1 MSGLRGRAAPPWL
14 LLRCACLAL
23 APHRILPG
31 FPLAGGS
38 RQCWVCAADG
48 SCARCQC
55 PYRRLWQMRRGCCLV
70 RFYSYAVPRTR
81 AQCSS
86 RCIPSQACLNPLLE
100 LVLFDFVQVCASVHA
115 AAPATPLGRF
125 RSWCGCP
132 WENPG
137 NSARPEACQSTPAT
151 SPPGQWAHKGPLGWS
166 AQWLE
171 SVSRGPSQGGGLAGR
186 QGGGQGEGGVPGR
199 RPRARAALLWV
210 LGEPGLGGGRRGLRW
225 RHLQPGV

>member
-1 MSGLRGRAAPPWL
+1 M
-14 LLRCACLAL
+14 CA
-23 APHRILPG
+23 
-31 FPLAGGS
+31 
-38 RQCWVCAADG
+38 
-48 SCARCQC
+48 
-55 PYRRLWQMRRGCCLV
+55 
-70 RFYSYAVPRTR
+70 
-81 AQCSS
+81 
-86 RCIPSQACLNPLLE
+86 
-100 LVLFDFVQVCASVHA
+100 FVQVCVSVHA

-186 QGGGQGEGGVPGR
+186 QGGGQGEGGVPGTALGAGLAGAR
-199 RPRARAALLWV
+199 LWEAGAAVEAPAAWGLALGGSACCCGQRAARVRCWGESSPRATSCWQLRAVRCAQSAAADVKAVVVRATAGSPRGRWGSPSRVCGVRAARLA
-210 LGEPGLGGGRRGLRW
+210 
-225 RHLQPGV
+225 

>member
-48 SCARCQC
+48 SCACCQC

-100 LVLFDFVQVCASVHA
+100 LVRSSQLKSEKGGRPTGQPLHEARAPRTCHHQKRTVHPPPA
-115 AAPATPLGRF
+115 GTTPPPPHAVAEHRLSLQAPAPPPSASTEPRPPLRTQTR
-125 RSWCGCP
+125 RSAELP
-132 WENPG
+132 
-137 NSARPEACQSTPAT
+137 
-151 SPPGQWAHKGPLGWS
+151 
-166 AQWLE
+166 
-171 SVSRGPSQGGGLAGR
+171 
-186 QGGGQGEGGVPGR
+186 
-199 RPRARAALLWV
+199 PRAQAPPPMPPQP
-210 LGEPGLGGGRRGLRW
+210 EPA
-225 RHLQPGV
+225 